1 MICEIKH
8 YPDEEKPFALWVN
21 NEYIGD
27 YKTIQEAVKEYE
39 KILKSRGERYL

>member
-8 YPDEEKPFALWVN
+8 YPNEPKPYALWVN

-27 YKTIQEAVKEYE
+27 YETIQEAVKVYE
-39 KILKSRGERYL
+39 KILKSRGEKHA